1 MLMAIAART
10 RNSWMKRVA
19 TFVGGDAGIWRVTN
33 TKAVAGPP
41 LKRVDR
47 IAVIEGNLAA
57 LPSSAKWLLRGVTT
71 NERYTTRK
79 ERETLLSR
87 QPAMGRPEATR
98 AALIPVT
105 KSESWWQ
112 LSQSERRAIFETRS
126 GHIKVGLKYL
136 PAIARRLYHCRDL
149 GETFDFL
156 TWFEY
161 APANVDVFEEL
172 VGILRQSE
180 EWRYVE
186 REIDIRLAREIST

>member
-1 MLMAIAART
+1 MEIAART

-19 TFVGGDAGIWRVTN
+19 TFVGGDTGIWRVTK
-33 TKAVAGPP
+33 TKAVTGPP
-41 LKRVDR
+41 LKRFDR
-47 IAVIEGNLAA
+47 IEVVEDILAA
-57 LPSSAKWLLRGVTT
+57 LPSGGKWLIRGVTS

-79 ERETLLSR
+79 EHEMLLSR
-87 QPAMGRPEATR
+87 QPALGRPEATR
-98 AALIPVT
+98 AALIPIT

-112 LSQSERRAIFETRS
+112 LSQSERRGIFETRS
-126 GHIKVGLKYL
+126 GHIRIGLKYL

-149 GETFDFL
+149 GEPFDFL

-161 APANVDVFEEL
+161 APANVDAFEEL
-172 VGILRQSE
+172 VSILRQSE

>member
-1 MLMAIAART
+1 MAIVTRT
-10 RNSWMKRVA
+10 RNSWIKRVA
-19 TFVGGDAGIWRVTN
+19 TFVGGDTGIWRVTN
-33 TKAVAGPP
+33 TKVVAGLP

-57 LPSSAKWLLRGVTT
+57 LPNRAKWLIHGVTS
-71 NERYTTRK
+71 NERYTTLK
-79 ERETLLSR
+79 ERKMLLSR
-87 QPAMGRPEATR
+87 QPALGRPEATR

-112 LSQSERRAIFETRS
+112 LSQSERRAIFESRP
-126 GHIKVGLKYL
+126 GHIRVGLKYL

-149 GETFDFL
+149 GEPFDFL

-161 APANVDVFEEL
+161 APANVDAFEEL

-186 REIDIRLAREIST
+186 RELDIRLAREISN

>member
-1 MLMAIAART
+1 MLNPIATRT

-19 TFVGGDAGIWRVTN
+19 TFVGGDTGIWRVTN

-57 LPSSAKWLLRGVTT
+57 LPVEGKWLIRGVTS
-71 NERYTTRK
+71 NDRYTTRK
-79 ERETLLSR
+79 EREMLLSR
-87 QPAMGRPEATR
+87 QPALGRPEATR

-112 LSQSERRAIFETRS
+112 LTQSERRAIFETRS
-126 GHIKVGLKYL
+126 GHIRVGLKYL

-149 GETFDFL
+149 GEPFDFL

-161 APANVDVFEEL
+161 APANVDAFEEL

>member
-1 MLMAIAART
+1 
-10 RNSWMKRVA
+10 MKRVA
-19 TFVGGDAGIWRVTN
+19 TFVGGDTGIWRVTN
-33 TKAVAGPP
+33 TKVVAGPP

-57 LPSSAKWLLRGVTT
+57 LPNGAKWLIHGVTS
-71 NERYTTRK
+71 NERYTTLK
-79 ERETLLSR
+79 ERKMLLSR
-87 QPAMGRPEATR
+87 QPALGRPEATR

-112 LSQSERRAIFETRS
+112 LSQSERRAIFESRP
-126 GHIKVGLKYL
+126 GHIRVGLKYL

-149 GETFDFL
+149 GEPFDFL

-161 APANVDVFEEL
+161 APANVDAFEEL

-186 REIDIRLAREIST
+186 REIDIRLAREISN

>member
-1 MLMAIAART
+1 MEIAPRT
-10 RNSWMKRVA
+10 RNSWKKRVA
-19 TFVGGDAGIWRVTN
+19 TFVGGDTGIWRVTN

-47 IAVIEGNLAA
+47 IEVVEGNLAA
-57 LPSSAKWLLRGVTT
+57 LPSGGKWLIRGVTS
-71 NERYTTRK
+71 NDRYTTRK
-79 ERETLLSR
+79 EHEMLLSR
-87 QPAMGRPEATR
+87 QPALGRPEATH
-98 AALIPVT
+98 AALIPIT

-112 LSQSERRAIFETRS
+112 LSQSERRGIFETRS
-126 GHIKVGLKYL
+126 GHIRVGLKYL

-149 GETFDFL
+149 GEPFDFL

-161 APANVDVFEEL
+161 APANVDAFEEL
-172 VGILRQSE
+172 VSILRQSE